1 MDQDELAY
9 LSLHDLADHLRSRAL
24 SPVEVTQTL
33 LERTERLEP
42 HLNAYITL
50 TAEAAMADARRAEAE
65 IGRGEYRG
73 PLHGV
78 PIDIK
83 DIFWVKGVRTT
94 MGSRAFIDFVPTEDA
109 AAVSRL
115 RDAGVVLLGKTN
127 APELCWVWFEG
138 HAFGIPRNPW
148 DVTRTP
154 GISSAGS
161 AAALAAGMS
170 YGSLASDAGGSI
182 RQPAA
187 FSGVVGLKPTLGR
200 ISMYGA
206 FPFTR
211 DSTHAGPMA
220 RTVLDCAHLLD
231 VMSGYDP
238 RDQTSLDASSPIEG
252 WAEGLAAP
260 IQPLRIGVPR
270 EDFWGD
276 LLQPD
281 VAAAAEAALDT
292 WRGLGWPVEEV
303 TLGPVGPV
311 AAAGSIV
318 QGAEI
323 VAEYRELFTERS
335 HLLTRAVREMAAPA
349 LARSAVDY
357 LEARA
362 AWQAFGDRLEAAL
375 RRVDVLVTP
384 ARAFTAPRQSEDGKI
399 LDSLP
404 KEGFRAIFNLAGVPA
419 MSVPCGFD
427 RDGLPVGVQ
436 IIGPREREDLVL
448 AAGHAYQQV
457 TDWHRRHPPAALRP
471 IPAAESPPQRTPHP

>member
-1 MDQDELAY
+1 MDETELAY
-9 LSLHDLADHLRSRAL
+9 LSLADLAEHLRSRAL
-24 SPVEVTQTL
+24 SPVEVTAVIL
-33 LERTERLEP
+33 ARTERLEP
-42 HLNAYITL
+42 QLNAYITQ
-50 TAEAAMADARRAEAE
+50 TAEAAMAAARRAEAE
-65 IGRGEYRG
+65 IGRGDYRG

-78 PIDIK
+78 PVDIK
-83 DIFWVKGVRTT
+83 DLFWVKGLHTT
-94 MGSRAFIDFVPTEDA
+94 MGSRAFIDFVPAEDA

-115 RDAGVVLLGKTN
+115 RDAGAVLLGKTN
-127 APELCWVWFEG
+127 APELCWAWFEG

-161 AAALAAGMS
+161 AVAVAAGMS

-200 ISMYGA
+200 VSTYGA

-211 DSTHAGPMA
+211 DSSHAGPMA

-231 VMSGYDP
+231 AMGGYDP
-238 RDQTSLDASSPIEG
+238 RDRTSLDAAPPDGG
-252 WAEGLAAP
+252 WGSALSAP
-260 IQPLRIGVPR
+260 IQPLRIGMPR

-281 VAAAAEAALDT
+281 VAAATEAALDT
-292 WRGLGWPVEEV
+292 WRALGWPVEEV
-303 TLGPVGPV
+303 EVGPIGPV
-311 AAAGSIV
+311 AAAASIV

-323 VAEYRELFTERS
+323 VTAYREVFTERS
-335 HLLTRAVREMAAPA
+335 HLLGRAVREMAAPA
-349 LARSAVDY
+349 LERSAIDY

-362 AWQAFGDRLEAAL
+362 AWQAFGDRVAAAL

-384 ARAFTAPRQSEDGKI
+384 ARACTAPRQAEDGKI
-399 LDSLP
+399 LDPLP

-427 RDGLPVGVQ
+427 RDGLPIGVQ
-436 IIGPREREDLVL
+436 IVGPREREDLVL

-457 TDWHRRHPPAALRP
+457 TDWHCRHPSLPA
-471 IPAAESPPQRTPHP
+471 